1 MLEEKYVDLQA
12 ISPVTPTSMHA
23 SCLFYFLLFIVSNQK
38 MENKNIAV
46 GHQQMASRH
55 SSACLVSLCQ
65 GAKKAKKAQRPLKKQ
80 MSSPNIQRKEK
91 PEKVSQ
97 LILSQNLT
105 QSLVWRKTHHSYYDT
120 TR

>member
-1 MLEEKYVDLQA
+1 
-12 ISPVTPTSMHA
+12 
-23 SCLFYFLLFIVSNQK
+23 

-46 GHQQMASRH
+46 ACQQMASTH
-55 SSACLVSLCQ
+55 SSACFVFLCQ

-97 LILSQNLT
+97 LLSSQN
-105 QSLVWRKTHHSYYDT
+105 SKS
-120 TR
+120 